1 MCIYNSKYGETL
13 ENVYKRKEEELG
25 TPHWMCGD
33 ETGKERIMKKVQAF
47 FLVLALS
54 LLLVVPSYAVTDRA
68 GSCGNQ
74 VQWSLDERTG
84 VLTISGSGPMADYQ
98 LDWSEGEAG
107 TWVCSKTNAPWWPY

>member
-1 MCIYNSKYGETL
+1 
-13 ENVYKRKEEELG
+13 
-25 TPHWMCGD
+25 
-33 ETGKERIMKKVQAF
+33 MKKVQAF

-98 LDWSEGEAG
+98 LDWSGRVKQARGSVAKQMPLGGPIEE
-107 TWVCSKTNAPWWPY
+107 K

>member
-1 MCIYNSKYGETL
+1 
-13 ENVYKRKEEELG
+13 
-25 TPHWMCGD
+25 
-33 ETGKERIMKKVQAF
+33 MKKVQAF

-84 VLTISGSGPMADYQ
+84 VLSVGLVG
-98 LDWSEGEAG
+98 G
-107 TWVCSKTNAPWWPY
+107 

>member
-1 MCIYNSKYGETL
+1 
-13 ENVYKRKEEELG
+13 
-25 TPHWMCGD
+25 
-33 ETGKERIMKKVQAF
+33 MKKVQAF

-54 LLLVVPSYAVTDRA
+54 LLLVVPSYAVTDRV

-98 LDWSEGEAG
+98 LDWSEVKQARGSVAKQMPLGGPIE
-107 TWVCSKTNAPWWPY
+107 KKLRR

>member
-1 MCIYNSKYGETL
+1 
-13 ENVYKRKEEELG
+13 
-25 TPHWMCGD
+25 
-33 ETGKERIMKKVQAF
+33 MKKVQAF

-84 VLTISGSGPMADYQ
+84 VLTISGSGLWLIISWIGRRVKQARGSVAKQMP
-98 LDWSEGEAG
+98 LGGPIE
-107 TWVCSKTNAPWWPY
+107 KKLRR

>member
-1 MCIYNSKYGETL
+1 
-13 ENVYKRKEEELG
+13 
-25 TPHWMCGD
+25 
-33 ETGKERIMKKVQAF
+33 MKKVQAF

-54 LLLVVPSYAVTDRA
+54 LLLVVPSYAVTDRV

-107 TWVCSKTNAPWWPY
+107 TWVCSKTNAPWWPYREKIKKVIVEDGVTKVGA